1 MCGLTMYTGPD
12 GSTLPLYTGIGK
24 WDSNACGGAYY
35 AAYQTTP
42 AGSGVVSGGG
52 AYQSN
57 AMDCNLADADAYSG
71 WTWFRLS
78 RLTDGTVHA
87 EWSTEDSTAPPTS
100 GWVLLSTF
108 SISSSPDR
116 IGLLHKTG
124 TTDVSTCSFQDFSLI
139 STQPSPPPSPP
150 PPSPPPSPPPPL
162 QLNGVLLTPDQPD
175 AVDTAY
181 SVDGNGVLVT
191 SSSAVHNAWT
201 GRDGAL
207 VLYAPMPAEPWA
219 AAVRMQMSANADK
232 ALRHGRKKQPTAV
245 RPPARLWSRI

>member
-12 GSTLPLYTGIGK
+12 GSALPLYTGIGK
-24 WDSNACGGAYY
+24 WDSSQCGGAYY

-116 IGLLHKTG
+116 VGLLHKTG
-124 TTDVSTCSFQDFSLI
+124 TTAASTCSFKDFSA
-139 STQPSPPPSPP
+139 PSDCYERVDNSAYDLPAK
-150 PPSPPPSPPPPL
+150 
-162 QLNGVLLTPDQPD
+162 LLELK
-175 AVDTAY
+175 A
-181 SVDGNGVLVT
+181 T
-191 SSSAVHNAWT
+191 SIA
-201 GRDGAL
+201 GAI
-207 VLYAPMPAEPWA
+207 AEGATWRRVGGIDP
-219 AAVRMQMSANADK
+219 RS
-232 ALRHGRKKQPTAV
+232 RK
-245 RPPARLWSRI
+245 